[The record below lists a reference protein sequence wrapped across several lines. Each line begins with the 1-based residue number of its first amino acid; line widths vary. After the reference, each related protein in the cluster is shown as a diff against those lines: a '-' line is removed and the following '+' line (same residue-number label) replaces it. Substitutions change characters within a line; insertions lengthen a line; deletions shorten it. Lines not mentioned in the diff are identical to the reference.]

1 MMEWLEKQPE
11 LMTVGQVAELFSV
24 SDKTVRRMIHDGRL
38 QAVAFGRSWRI
49 SKDALKT
56 FIAQNRV
63 EPEGWTR

>member
-24 SDKTVRRMIHDGRL
+24 SDKTVRRMIRDGRL

-56 FIAQNRV
+56 IAQNRV
-63 EPEGWTR
+63 EPGVDAVA